1 MWPFGTGLF
10 HQGQISRGSSRL
22 CVYQY
27 YFPFYHWMYHS
38 CSISNLFK
46 SVWGCFS
53 LGLLPIQLLWTPE
66 YRLSESV
73 QFSSVAQLCPTLGNA
88 MNRSTPG
95 LPVHHQLPEF
105 TQTHVHWVSDAI
117 QPFHPLSSPSP
128 PAPNPSQHQSLF
140 QWVNSSHEVAKVL
153 EFQL

>member
-105 TQTHVHWVSDAI
+105 TLEYIPPSSVFLNAGSI
-117 QPFHPLSSPSP
+117 QESSKKLTNTLWRLDLMPRHPDFICLG
-128 PAPNPSQHQSLF
+128 
-140 QWVNSSHEVAKVL
+140 
-153 EFQL
+153 